1 MAGGSEGKQLQDCW
15 RSRVLLTSTA
25 VRCGAPRVPG
35 ACLRVILA
43 FALLSGC
50 AVGPDFVKPP
60 PPPVNGYTRTGAGI
74 DAGNQPKTHFI
85 QDLDIPGQWWAI
97 YHSAALNRLIEDAMA
112 HNADLQAAQAAL
124 RVARENAAAQRGGFY
139 PQLSGSFS
147 GIGGDAGSEASSP
160 LANNAPN
167 YTLLTPQVA
176 VSYTPDVFG
185 LVRRE
190 NENLDA
196 LAEVQSYKL
205 EATYLT
211 LTSNVVTS
219 AVQEAALRGQIK
231 ATKEIIKISQANL
244 GVLRQQRDH
253 GQIGP
258 SDVLLQEAAL
268 AQVEQT
274 LPPLERQLAQQRNL
288 LTALAGRF
296 PSDEIGE
303 TFTIASLHLPATLP
317 VSLPSQLVEQRP
329 DIKAAEA
336 NLHAASA
343 DVGVATARRLP
354 LVSLTAGYGNAAERL
369 ATMFA
374 PQTIAW
380 QVGGSVTQPMFDGF
394 SLYHK
399 QKAAQAAFAQADAQ
413 YRSTVITAFQN
424 VADVLRALEADARTY
439 KAASAAETAAFK
451 SLDITRKQLSAG
463 QVSSIVLLNA
473 QQTYLQASLVR
484 VQAQAARLADT
495 AALFQ
500 ALGGGW
506 WNRADVSPQT
516 VADGPKSVK
525 DYFVPKPPDFR
536 SDTPR

>member
-1 MAGGSEGKQLQDCW
+1 MRVRW
-15 RSRVLLTSTA
+15 RARVLVALSA
-25 VRCGAPRVPG
+25 VRHGGRAPA
-35 ACLRVILA
+35 ACLGAALVL
-43 FALLSGC
+43 ALLPGC
-50 AVGPDFVKPP
+50 TVGPDFVKPP
-60 PPPVNGYTRTGAGI
+60 PPPVDGYARAPHSGGI
-74 DAGNQPKTHFI
+74 DAGVPDHHSNASI
-85 QDLDIPGQWWAI
+85 VQDLDIPGQWWAI
-97 YHSAALNRLIEDAMA
+97 YHSTALNRLIEDAMA
-112 HNADLQAAQAAL
+112 HNPDLQAAQAAL

-147 GIGGDAGSEASSP
+147 GVGGNVGSEASSP

-167 YTLLTPQVA
+167 YTLLTPQVS

-190 NENLDA
+190 TENLDA
-196 LAEVQSYKL
+196 LAELQRYRL

-219 AVQEAALRGQIK
+219 AIQEASLRGQIK
-231 ATKEIIKISQANL
+231 ATKEIIKISEANL
-244 GVLRQQRDH
+244 GVLRHQRDL
-253 GQIGP
+253 GQIGN

-274 LPPLERQLAQQRNL
+274 LPPLERQLAQQRDL

-296 PSDEIGE
+296 PSDEINE
-303 TFTIASLHLPATLP
+303 TFTTGSLHLPAKLP

-343 DVGVATARRLP
+343 DIGIATARRLP
-354 LVSLTAGYGNAAERL
+354 LVSLTASYGNAAERL
-369 ATMFA
+369 STMFA

-380 QVGGSVTQPMFDGF
+380 QVGGSVAQPLFDGF
-394 SLYHK
+394 TLYHK

-439 KAASAAETAAFK
+439 KAAIAAETAAFK

-506 WNRADVSPQT
+506 WNRTDVSPQT
-516 VADGPKSVK
+516 VANGPTSVK
-525 DYFVPKPPDFR
+525 DYFAPKPPDFR
-536 SDTPR
+536 SEEAR

>member
-1 MAGGSEGKQLQDCW
+1 MREGEDLRDRW
-15 RSRVLLTSTA
+15 RARVLVASSA
-25 VRCGAPRVPG
+25 VRHGGRAPA
-35 ACLRVILA
+35 ACLGAVFAL
-43 FALLSGC
+43 ALLSGC

-60 PPPVNGYTRTGAGI
+60 PPPVDGYARAAGGGGI
-74 DAGNQPKTHFI
+74 DATVPDHSNIVQN
-85 QDLDIPGQWWAI
+85 LDIPGQWWAI
-97 YHSAALNRLIEDAMA
+97 YHSTALNRLIEDAMA
-112 HNADLQAAQAAL
+112 HNPDLQAAQAAL

-147 GIGGDAGSEASSP
+147 GIGGNVGSDASSP

-196 LAEVQSYKL
+196 LAELQRYKL

-219 AVQEAALRGQIK
+219 AIQEASLRGQIK
-231 ATKEIIKISQANL
+231 ATKEIIKISEANL
-244 GVLRQQRDH
+244 GVLRHQRDL
-253 GQIGP
+253 GQIGN

-274 LPPLERQLAQQRNL
+274 LPPLERQLAQQRDL

-296 PSDEIGE
+296 PSDEINE
-303 TFTIASLHLPATLP
+303 TFTTGSLHLPAKLP

-343 DVGVATARRLP
+343 DIGIATARRLP
-354 LVSLTAGYGNAAERL
+354 LVSLTASYGNAAERL
-369 ATMFA
+369 STMFA

-380 QVGGSVTQPMFDGF
+380 QVGGSVAQPLFDGF
-394 SLYHK
+394 TLYHK

-439 KAASAAETAAFK
+439 KAAIAAETAAFK

-506 WNRADVSPQT
+506 WNRTDVSPQT
-516 VADGPKSVK
+516 VPGGPKSVK

-536 SDTPR
+536 SEEAR

>member
-1 MAGGSEGKQLQDCW
+1 M
-15 RSRVLLTSTA
+15 
-25 VRCGAPRVPG
+25 
-35 ACLRVILA
+35 
-43 FALLSGC
+43 LSGC

-85 QDLDIPGQWWAI
+85 QDLDIPGQWWGI

-343 DVGVATARRLP
+343 DVGVATALRLP

-506 WNRADVSPQT
+506 WNRGDVSPQT